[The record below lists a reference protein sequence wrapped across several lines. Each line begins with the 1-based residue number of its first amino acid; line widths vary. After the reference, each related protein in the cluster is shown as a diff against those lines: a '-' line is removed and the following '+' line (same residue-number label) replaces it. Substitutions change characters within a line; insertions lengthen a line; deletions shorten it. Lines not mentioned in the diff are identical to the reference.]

1 MNDILLGL
9 SGGIDSAVSA
19 LILKEQGF
27 NPTGCFLML
36 TENTDENSTEAKNA
50 EITADFLGI
59 RLIKADFRERFRKNV
74 TDYFIKEYLSGKTP
88 NPCVMCNPT
97 VKIQT
102 LIEVA
107 EEYGIEK
114 IATGHYA
121 KTVFSEEFGGMVIK
135 AADSKKDQSYFL
147 SRLSPSQIE
156 KIIFPLGDFS
166 SKEDVR
172 SRAESF
178 SLPNAKKPDSQEICF
193 IPDGNYAKFIS
204 DNTDYIPGK
213 GRFIDIYGN
222 TIGEHSG
229 IINYTVG
236 QRKGLGAFGEPRYV
250 KEINALTNTITLCKK
265 DERMADTLTAEGIS
279 RAVRN
284 FPEGTFEAD
293 VKIRSTAKAVP
304 AEITVTGDSL
314 RVTFSE
320 KVIAPTPGQTAA
332 IYKDNIVLGS
342 AFITGK

>member
-1 MNDILLGL
+1 MNEILLGL

-19 LILKEQGF
+19 LILKEKGF
-27 NPTGCFLML
+27 SPVGCFLML
-36 TENTDENSTEAKNA
+36 TENADAASEEAENA
-50 EITADFLGI
+50 ERTADFLGI

-74 TDYFIKEYLSGKTP
+74 TDYFINEYLSGKTP

-97 VKIQT
+97 VKIQS
-102 LIEVA
+102 LIDVA
-107 EEYGIEK
+107 EENGIGK

-121 KTVFSEEFGGMVIK
+121 KTVLSEKYSGAVIE

-156 KIIFPLGDFS
+156 RIIFPLGDFS
-166 SKEDVR
+166 SKEKVR
-172 SRAESF
+172 EYAEGF

-193 IPDGNYAKFIS
+193 IPDGNYAKYIS
-204 DNTDYIPGK
+204 DNTDYMPEK
-213 GRFIDIYGN
+213 GRFIDINGN

-250 KEINALTNTITLCKK
+250 KEINALTNTVTLCKK
-265 DERMADTLTAEGIS
+265 DERMADRLTAENIS
-279 RAVRN
+279 RAVIN

-293 VKIRSTAKAVP
+293 VKIRSTAKAVKS
-304 AEITVTGDSL
+304 EITVTGDTL
-314 RVTFSE
+314 YIKFSE

-332 IYKDNIVLGS
+332 VYKDGILLGG
-342 AFITGK
+342 AFITG

>member
-19 LILKEQGF
+19 LILKERGF
-27 NPTGCFLML
+27 SPVGCFLML
-36 TENTDENSTEAKNA
+36 TENADENSEEAENA
-50 EITADFLGI
+50 GRTADFLGI

-102 LIEVA
+102 LIETA
-107 EEYGIEK
+107 EANGIGK

-121 KTVFSEEFGGMVIK
+121 KTVFSEEYGGTVIK

-156 KIIFPLGDFS
+156 KIVFPLGDFS

-172 SRAESF
+172 KYAEGF

-193 IPDGNYAKFIS
+193 IPDGNYAEFICN
-204 DNTDYIPGK
+204 NTDYIPAK
-213 GRFIDIYGN
+213 GRFIDINGN

-250 KEINALTNTITLCKK
+250 KEINAFTNTVTLCKK
-265 DERMADTLTAEGIS
+265 DERMADTLTAEKLS

-293 VKIRSTAKAVP
+293 VKIRSTAKAVKSLV
-304 AEITVTGDSL
+304 TVEED
-314 RVTFSE
+314 RVKVSFSE

-332 IYKDNIVLGS
+332 IYKDGIVLGS
-342 AFITGK
+342 AFITGN